1 MNYPSIRI
9 EGSIL
14 SHDLLDRL
22 ERGDLRHQD
31 AKDFGFDHHH
41 KVKDRIA
48 EAWAAASAHYKVFQS
63 RISGL
68 KPDETGT
75 TETRRHFGE
84 PFFSLLDYTLVVQKV
99 GESVGDRNYLISHRD
114 ETRDGFPVHIV
125 GANDSL
131 DKKRD
136 SGGGARISPH
146 ALIQEYLNLTEHTYG
161 LVTNGRLLRLLRD
174 STRLIRLSYLE
185 VDLERMF
192 GEELYAD
199 FAALYRLIHA
209 SRMPKTRADEPRA
222 VVIEQYHQDSL
233 DDGGRIRDRLSEAVA
248 RAMELIGSG
257 LLAHPMNEKLR
268 EQAKAGNL
276 TGPDLYRALL
286 KLIYRVLFMMVIE
299 ERGLIY
305 PEGPPQRLRE
315 LYRDFY
321 SVGRLRQH
329 AMRRRS
335 DEKQNRDLWVTLRHT
350 FRLFEN
356 AELGAKLGLKPLG
369 GDLFRPGSL
378 DLLENAELDNA
389 SLMEAFS
396 GLGTFQDTRT
406 GAWVRVNYGA
416 LNVEEFGSVYEGLL
430 DYSGDIKKEGS
441 GWAFALVK
449 GSERGATGSHYTPE
463 ELVQPLIRHSLD
475 HVINEKLALP
485 DKAQREAGLL
495 SIAVC
500 DPACGSG
507 HVLLSVA
514 RRIAA
519 QVAKVRTGEDQPS
532 PPAFRAAMR
541 DVIAR
546 CLYGVDKNPMAVE
559 LCKIA
564 LWLEGHSPGEPL
576 EFRDHRIRCG
586 DSICGIR
593 TLAELVE
600 GIPEAAFDTSED
612 DDKDVAK
619 ALRKKHADEMKARK
633 AGALNFGDTQGALD
647 DLSMR
652 LAALEAMPEH
662 SPAEVDAK
670 QRAWQELVTGPAFAR
685 LKAAADTAMAAFF
698 TPKTEANREKIATEV
713 DFRAI
718 LDGRASPTE
727 SLYAKAA
734 STMTV
739 ERRFFHWFLEFPEVK
754 EGFDVVIGNPP
765 FLGGQRIRGVYG
777 IRYLDYLRHAFAPA
791 GSIDMVAYFFRR
803 SFELIA
809 DKRFLALIATNT
821 VAQGDARD
829 GGLAVIEKNGGEI
842 NFAVRSTSWPGLAA
856 VEVSLA
862 IIHKGKWLGARYLNG
877 FETKY
882 ISTYFDDQF
891 QQLGNPHT
899 LLSNIGKSYQG
910 SILSGEGFILEP
922 NEAALLISG
931 NPKNKDVIFPYIN
944 GDDVNSRPDQ
954 SPSRYVINFF
964 KWPESKAKEYQ
975 EAYKIIRER
984 VFPERMRSKRTELHK
999 CWWQYEKPRELL
1011 YSVIMDKD
1019 SLLVKT
1025 QVSKHHSPSIIRG
1038 GVIFD
1043 QKLMVFSSGD
1053 RGLFLQVQSSLH
1065 EAWVWKHSSTM
1076 RSAGVNYNNSIC
1088 VEPYPFID
1096 ETKSHVSE
1104 TLRSTGE
1111 QYFSRR
1117 MNISKSLGVGLTII
1131 YNLFNL
1137 RNLSYSDIL
1146 RVSPHLK
1153 ESISNKNIGKDEN
1166 NQKALDEIK
1175 ELRKWHQTMDE
1186 VILAGYGWHQPG
1198 PMGPAIQLRHDF
1210 YEVEY
1215 LPENDRVRYT
1225 IHPEARR
1232 EVLKRLLALNHE
1244 RHRQEVAEGLVDE
1257 NDKPT
1262 AKGKAI
1268 LAERMGKTGKD
1279 DGEDGGDVEAP
1290 AGCAGEVKAKRGR
1303 PAGKK
1308 GAGKKGDGGQLL
1320 MGE

>member
-84 PFFSLLDYTLVVQKV
+84 PFFSLLDYTLVVQKA
-99 GESVGDRNYLISHRD
+99 GESFGDRNYLISHRD

-146 ALIQEYLNLTEHTYG
+146 ALLQEYLNLTEHTYG

-248 RAMELIGSG
+248 RAMELIGCG

-268 EQAKAGNL
+268 EQVKAGNL

-305 PEGPPQRLRE
+305 PEGTPQRLRE

-378 DLLENAELDNA
+378 ELLENAELDNA

-430 DYSGDIKKEGS
+430 DYSGDIKKEGN

-576 EFRDHRIRCG
+576 EFLDHRIRCG

-600 GIPEAAFDTSED
+600 GIPEAAFDTSEE

-619 ALRKKHADEMKARK
+619 ALRKKHADEVKARK
-633 AGALNFGDTQGALD
+633 TGALSFGDTQGALE
-647 DLSMR
+647 DLSTR

-662 SPAEVDAK
+662 SPAEVDTK
-670 QRAWQELVTGPAFAR
+670 QKAWQELVTGPSYAR
-685 LKAAADTAMAAFF
+685 LKAAADTAMASFF
-698 TPKTEANREKIATEV
+698 TPKTEANRNLIATEK

-718 LDGRASPTE
+718 LDGRISPPV
-727 SLYAKAA
+727 SQFAKAA
-734 STMTV
+734 STLTG

-754 EGFDVVIGNPP
+754 DGFDVVIGNPP
-765 FLGGQRIRGVYG
+765 FLGGQRIRGANG
-777 IRYLDYLRHAFAPA
+777 IRYLDYMRHTFAPA

-803 SFELIA
+803 AFDLISPN
-809 DKRFLALIATNT
+809 RLFALIATNT
-821 VAQGDARD
+821 VAQGAARE
-829 GGLAVIEKNGGEI
+829 GGLEVIEKNGGTI
-842 NFAVRSTSWPGLAA
+842 NFAVRSTPWPGVAA
-856 VEVSLA
+856 VEVALA
-862 IIHKGKWLGARYLNG
+862 VVNKGTWPGKKVLDGK
-877 FETKY
+877 EVQH
-882 ISTYFDDQF
+882 ISSFFDDQM
-891 QQLGNPHT
+891 QVAGNPHF
-899 LLSNIGKSYQG
+899 LLINSGKSFQG
-910 SILSGEGFILEP
+910 SIVLGDGFVMEP
-922 NEAALLISG
+922 EEAQRLIKKT
-931 NPKNKDVIFPYIN
+931 PKNSEVIQPYMN
-944 GDDVNSRPDQ
+944 GEDLNSRPEQ
-954 SPSRYVINFF
+954 NHSRYVINFYD
-964 KWPESKAKEYQ
+964 WPLERAKA
-975 EAYKIIRER
+975 
-984 VFPERMRSKRTELHK
+984 FPEVIEILEEKVRPVRELNNREIYKRL
-999 CWWQYEKPRELL
+999 WWQYAEKRPAL
-1011 YSVIMDKD
+1011 YRTISGMSDVLGIACQAVKYVSFSYLPANCIYSNALTIIALNSD
-1019 SLLVKT
+1019 SDFAVL
-1025 QVSKHHSPSIIRG
+1025 HSCFHS
-1038 GVIFD
+1038 
-1043 QKLMVFSSGD
+1043 
-1053 RGLFLQVQSSLH
+1053 
-1065 EAWVWKHSSTM
+1065 EWAWKNSSTM
-1076 RSAGVNYNNSIC
+1076 KGDLRYASSACFETFPFPDGLNSIPK
-1088 VEPYPFID
+1088 EISYNYR
-1096 ETKSHVSE
+1096 
-1104 TLRSTGE
+1104 TLRHKLMSDCRIGITT
-1111 QYFSRR
+1111 
-1117 MNISKSLGVGLTII
+1117 V
-1131 YNLFNL
+1131 YNLFHKRSLDFKTIVDFSKHL
-1137 RNLSYSDIL
+1137 RSLQSPIDSHESPITKQAVEDI
-1146 RVSPHLK
+1146 
-1153 ESISNKNIGKDEN
+1153 
-1166 NQKALDEIK
+1166 KALRRLHTTIDEAV
-1175 ELRKWHQTMDE
+1175 LN
-1186 VILAGYGWHQPG
+1186 AYGWHQPG

-1210 YEVEY
+1210 YDVEY

-1244 RHRQEVAEGLVDE
+1244 RHRQEVAEGLMDE

-1268 LAERMGKTGKD
+1268 LAERMGKAGKD
-1279 DGEDGGDVEAP
+1279 DGEDGGEAE
-1290 AGCAGEVKAKRGR
+1290 AVVGGLGEAKVKRGR

-1308 GAGKKGDGGQLL
+1308 GAGKKEDGGQLL
-1320 MGE
+1320 MG